1 MEIMHANHTN
11 IYKQRYLQVV
21 PNLWMVTNGS
31 LARYAHENS
40 LRIIPI
46 KLGHRYPPEPPDVH
60 GRKQNEEIFKRILYL
75 DGKKMEER
83 DVAETWFELEVPGEA
98 AWGYQLWK
106 VHRRFQYMVM
116 FDTLIFQ
123 ISSPLGATE
132 MEIRKIWDKVGWPMK
147 GRFSNP
153 CQNRMLQYYWSCLL
167 FEEGNFGLWS
177 WCFTDVQIMF
187 RNQVIDLLRGL
198 EEPPWKLDDSPVK
211 RVVFWFSILRFTDDS
226 SFIAKWGRYGS
237 MYFKAGCFKN
247 QSPEVGQ
254 S

>member
-1 MEIMHANHTN
+1 
-11 IYKQRYLQVV
+11 
-21 PNLWMVTNGS
+21 MVTNRS

-116 FDTLIFQ
+116 FDTLVFQ
-123 ISSPLGATE
+123 ISNPLWCHRDGNPQDLGQGRLTDE
-132 MEIRKIWDKVGWPMK
+132 RKIFRSVSKSDAAILFKLPSFWRRKLWALKLMFHRCSDHVQKSGHWSASWFGRTTMKAGWLPRETGGILLQHFKVY
-147 GRFSNP
+147 GR
-153 CQNRMLQYYWSCLL
+153 LQFHS
-167 FEEGNFGLWS
+167 E
-177 WCFTDVQIMF
+177 V
-187 RNQVIDLLRGL
+187 
-198 EEPPWKLDDSPVK
+198 
-211 RVVFWFSILRFTDDS
+211 
-226 SFIAKWGRYGS
+226 GRYGS
-237 MYFKAGCFKN
+237 MYFKAGCFKIICCWRSLEVS
-247 QSPEVGQ
+247 QS
-254 S
+254 